1 MKTIPQISKFMT
13 VHPHT
18 IGVEQTLSK
27 AHTMMREFKIRHLP
41 VLDAGKLVGILSDRD
56 IKSVMTFKDVNPDVI
71 KVSEALTEAPFTV
84 KPTSQLD
91 DVCAEMGAH
100 KYGSALVVDNGK
112 LVGIF
117 TWVDG
122 LNALTE
128 LLGTRLKK

>member
-1 MKTIPQISKFMT
+1 MKTIPTISKYMT

-18 IGVEQTLSK
+18 IGTEQSLAK
-27 AHTMMREFKIRHLP
+27 AHTMMREYKIRHLP
-41 VLDAGKLVGILSDRD
+41 VLNAGRLVGIISDRD
-56 IKSVMTFKDVNPDVI
+56 IKSVMTFKDVNPDTI
-71 KVSEALTEAPFTV
+71 MVSEALTEDPFTV
-84 KPTSQLD
+84 KPESQLD

-100 KYGSALVVDNGK
+100 KFGSALVVDNGK

-117 TWVDG
+117 TWVDA